1 MDDGRDEVERSRS
14 LSTMARFAAAD
25 PQVTGVLA
33 TIVESLGRLEKRMA
47 ALEKGRDVPVGT
59 TPVEP
64 PEEKGKKKRK
74 KRKKSVTAS
83 ETTVRSAPRPTPKK
97 RRASEPA
104 VSFRAGPSD
113 QTAKKNT
120 PRKATPRQT
129 ESSQDLVPLV
139 DFDSWERVERKG
151 KKHVKKKDGEGKG
164 VAPPQPA
171 RRGSVARKQPP
182 QAPTKAVAAVRPAEQ
197 PAARRRRTPVDKG
210 TASGKIGPAV
220 PADQSIRKRRRR
232 VRAALRRRLP
242 RSAAVGLTA
251 VPGPDGEAPTLADIV
266 RKARTA
272 VSDLNAMFGIRSMRS
287 RRMAS
292 GGMLL
297 QIPGV
302 EASQKADALANR
314 LQEVLAEVPGVR
326 ITRPV
331 RRADLRITGFDDSV
345 TPQEIAEA
353 ISDFGAKCTTQDV
366 RVGIIRTSRNGL
378 CTVWVQAPT
387 VVAVPA
393 AEAEK
398 VKLGWTTARVT
409 LLKGRLLSLSCPRPR
424 DAAVPLPGGPIAPLL

>member
-74 KRKKSVTAS
+74 KKKKSVTAS

-151 KKHVKKKDGEGKG
+151 KN
-164 VAPPQPA
+164 
-171 RRGSVARKQPP
+171 
-182 QAPTKAVAAVRPAEQ
+182 T
-197 PAARRRRTPVDKG
+197 
-210 TASGKIGPAV
+210 
-220 PADQSIRKRRRR
+220 
-232 VRAALRRRLP
+232 
-242 RSAAVGLTA
+242 
-251 VPGPDGEAPTLADIV
+251 
-266 RKARTA
+266 
-272 VSDLNAMFGIRSMRS
+272 
-287 RRMAS
+287 
-292 GGMLL
+292 
-297 QIPGV
+297 
-302 EASQKADALANR
+302 
-314 LQEVLAEVPGVR
+314 
-326 ITRPV
+326 
-331 RRADLRITGFDDSV
+331 
-345 TPQEIAEA
+345 
-353 ISDFGAKCTTQDV
+353 
-366 RVGIIRTSRNGL
+366 
-378 CTVWVQAPT
+378 
-387 VVAVPA
+387 
-393 AEAEK
+393 
-398 VKLGWTTARVT
+398 
-409 LLKGRLLSLSCPRPR
+409 
-424 DAAVPLPGGPIAPLL
+424 